1 MLAVSLHLKSFDL
14 SIFSDLKW
22 CLHVF
27 ERPSMQRNSFVLRK
41 KTERQ
46 GWDQVKGGGRERDG
60 GGRWCCWLHHHEN
73 GDNKS
78 IWHEKF
84 KPIILD
90 LMEIQA
96 RVRLTTPLFNNSAS
110 QDSPRR
116 QSTFQSETRGA
127 SVPRFNSRSTSSAR
141 VHLCLWTLLFTLI
154 IPIFKIAALLVSP
167 ANPQSVE
174 SWSAAINMSAY
185 EYGEGGSF

>member
-1 MLAVSLHLKSFDL
+1 MLAVSLRLKSFDL

-27 ERPSMQRNSFVLRK
+27 ERPSMHRNSFVLRK

-46 GWDQVKGGGRERDG
+46 GWDQVKGGGRECDG

-110 QDSPRR
+110 QDSLDDKAP
-116 QSTFQSETRGA
+116 
-127 SVPRFNSRSTSSAR
+127 
-141 VHLCLWTLLFTLI
+141 
-154 IPIFKIAALLVSP
+154 FKVRLAALLSLVLTVD
-167 ANPQSVE
+167 QHHQRECTSVFE
-174 SWSAAINMSAY
+174 P
-185 EYGEGGSF
+185 FCLL